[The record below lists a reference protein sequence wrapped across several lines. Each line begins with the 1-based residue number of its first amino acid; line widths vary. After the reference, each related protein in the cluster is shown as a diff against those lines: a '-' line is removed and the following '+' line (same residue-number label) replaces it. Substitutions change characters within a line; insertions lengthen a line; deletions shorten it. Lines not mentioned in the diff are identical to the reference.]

1 MLNKLFIISL
11 LFFLHVGLCFPQ
23 QDIAN
28 RDSSLKKKLS
38 LYSIANFDKN
48 RFDEF
53 LYTSPVDLAHSNINI
68 LQKSVLNNFE
78 KPLPDGT
85 IWRKNADIK
94 SSRLLMIFGGMA
106 SVDLIAYLYQRHV
119 WYTEPTTFFHTL
131 EFNDDMNKYKQMD
144 KFGHFS
150 DAYFTSD
157 LTSKLYRWAGLSGDG
172 SIWYGAMTGWLWM
185 LQIELS
191 DGFMKGWGFSWGDM
205 LFNTLGSGFFVLQQ
219 YNYDLLGGL
228 QPKFTYHYSNA
239 WRHNEYYR
247 DPGGFIE
254 DYEGMT
260 FWITVNI
267 HHYLP
272 DSWKKGYPE
281 WLAPL
286 GIAVGHAAKGIA
298 KDPYGGHKEIFIGLD
313 VDFRKIPVGDDS
325 GFFRFLKSELNFIR
339 LPLPTI
345 RVYPGGTVWYGLYF

>member
-1 MLNKLFIISL
+1 MYSGFAQQNNVKPDSLKLEIPPLHSLANLKNNSFDKFLITASSDASEYNFELNK
-11 LFFLHVGLCFPQ
+11 
-23 QDIAN
+23 
-28 RDSSLKKKLS
+28 K
-38 LYSIANFDKN
+38 
-48 RFDEF
+48 
-53 LYTSPVDLAHSNINI
+53 SN
-68 LQKSVLNNFE
+68 SDNFE
-78 KPLPDGT
+78 KVLPDGT
-85 IWRKNADIK
+85 IWRENADIN
-94 SSRLLMIFGGMA
+94 STRLMIIFGGMTA
-106 SVDLIAYLYQRHV
+106 VDLAAYFRLRQV

-131 EFNDDMNKYKQMD
+131 EYNDDMKKYQQMD
-144 KFGHFS
+144 KLGHFS

-157 LTSKLYRWAGLSGDG
+157 LTSKLYRWAGLSGNS

-191 DGFMKGWGFSWGDM
+191 DGFMKGWGWSWGDM

-239 WRHNEYYR
+239 WRNKEYYR

-260 FWITVNI
+260 FWLTINI

-272 DSWKKGYPE
+272 DSWKKSYPD

-286 GIAVGHAAKGIA
+286 GIAIGQAAKGIA
-298 KDPYGGHKEIFIGLD
+298 KDPWGGHKEIFVGLD

-345 RVYPGGTVWYGLYF
+345 RLYPNGVVWYGLYF

>member
-1 MLNKLFIISL
+1 MLNRLFIITL
-11 LFFLHVGLCFPQ
+11 LIFLLVDLCFPQ
-23 QDIAN
+23 QNTAG
-28 RDSSLKKKLS
+28 RDSIRKKIPP
-38 LYSIANFDKN
+38 LYSIAISDNNHFN
-48 RFDEF
+48 RF
-53 LYTSPVDLAHSNINI
+53 LSSLATDVTGNKFAVK
-68 LQKSVLNNFE
+68 QRTVFANFE

-85 IWRKNADIK
+85 IWRRNSDIN
-94 SSRLLMIFGGMA
+94 STRLMIIFGGMA
-106 SVDLIAYLYQRHV
+106 SVDLVAYLYQRHV

-131 EFNDDMNKYKQMD
+131 EFNDDMKKYQQMD
-144 KFGHFS
+144 KLGHFS

-157 LTSKLYRWAGLSGDG
+157 LSSKLYRWAGFSGDG

-239 WRHNEYYR
+239 WRNKEYYR

-281 WLAPL
+281 WLTPL
-286 GIAVGHAAKGIA
+286 GIAFGQAAKGIA
-298 KDPYGGHKEIFIGLD
+298 KNPWGGHKEIFIGLD
-313 VDFRKIPVGDDS
+313 VDFRKISFGDDS
-325 GFFRFLKSELNFIR
+325 GFFRFLKSEFNFIR
-339 LPLPTI
+339 LPLPTVRI
-345 RVYPGGTVWYGLYF
+345 YPGGNIWYGLYF